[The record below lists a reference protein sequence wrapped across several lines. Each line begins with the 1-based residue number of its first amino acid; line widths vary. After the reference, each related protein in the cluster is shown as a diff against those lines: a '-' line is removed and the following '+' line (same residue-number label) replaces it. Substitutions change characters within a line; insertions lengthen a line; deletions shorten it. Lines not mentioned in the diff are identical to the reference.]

1 MKRPLSCL
9 AVAFLTAGLAM
20 PASAQEEPLPELDP
34 YLFILF
40 DTSGSMS
47 WSPPCPQDKFDLG
60 ECAPLCPTGDCYVP
74 LQADDPQSKF
84 FQVKEALHAVLSQ
97 RNDALLGFATFNQ
110 DTLNVRA
117 KHWLYEATSDGPTVP
132 GWGAFPGIGTRE
144 VFGLLWNCDTGS
156 NDHEIGCAAAKPA
169 DLVDTW
175 ERTRVQRLPK
185 GGISFAQTVDFYVRH
200 PSTLYRLRYAP
211 VAGGVIGSP
220 LSTTVTLNRCTN
232 ATCSTSVLVESR
244 TVSWQPVSDFLS
256 WDNAD
261 STNPRR
267 TNPQLSYFAQ
277 FESTDSASTN
287 SCSGWD
293 PNTDTT
299 ADRYNGYSLRWSTDS
314 SDPRG
319 PLFLTGDVIPFDWND
334 FNGAEIQWRLAPNLA
349 ADPFA
354 VPDFRIATYLRASR
368 QGAETFLR
376 LKDEN
381 VRPLIP
387 NGSTPLGS
395 SLRSFRLWFAGCAGG
410 TCPAGTGWI
419 SAAAAQDP
427 TWGFRRIN
435 LLVITDGD
443 ETCGGTD
450 ACGMARDLYVQYGIR
465 TFVVSVGVEF
475 TTGNKLSCMA
485 ANGATG
491 EPYAPRTRQEMIDAL
506 NDVWDRIRQP

>member
-1 MKRPLSCL
+1 MKRPVS
-9 AVAFLTAGLAM
+9 AVAIPLLAAGLAM
-20 PASAQEEPLPELDP
+20 PAAAQELDP

-74 LQADDPQSKF
+74 LQADDLQSKF
-84 FQVKEALHAVLSQ
+84 FQVKEALHTVLSQ
-97 RNDALLGFATFNQ
+97 RSDALLGFATFNQ

-117 KHWLYEATSDGPTVP
+117 KHWLYEATSDGPNVP
-132 GWGAFPGIGTRE
+132 GWGAFPGTGTRE

-156 NDHEIGCAAAKPA
+156 NDHEIGCTAAKPA
-169 DLVDTW
+169 DLVDVW
-175 ERTRVQRLPK
+175 ERTRVQRLSK

-200 PSTLYRLRYAP
+200 PNTVYRLRYAP

-232 ATCSTSVLVESR
+232 ASCSTSVLVETR

-261 STNPRR
+261 LNPSR

-287 SCSGWD
+287 SCAGWD

-299 ADRYNGYSLRWSTDS
+299 ADRYNGYSLRWPTDA

-319 PLFLTGDVIPFDWND
+319 SLFFTGDVIPLDWND
-334 FNGAEIQWRLAPNLA
+334 SNNAEIQWRLAPNLT
-349 ADPFA
+349 ADPLA
-354 VPDFRIATYLRASR
+354 IPDFRMAPYLKDSR
-368 QGAETFLR
+368 QGVETFLR

-381 VRPLIP
+381 ARPLIP
-387 NGSTPLGS
+387 TGSTPLGN
-395 SLRSFRLWFAGCAGG
+395 SLRSFRTWFAGWVG
-410 TCPAGTGWI
+410 
-419 SAAAAQDP
+419 AAAAQDP
-427 TWGFRRIN
+427 TWGFRRLN

-450 ACGMARDLYVQYGIR
+450 ACGVAADLSSRYGMR

-475 TTGNKLSCMA
+475 TPGNKLSCMA
-485 ANGATG
+485 SNGNTQ
-491 EPYAPRTRQEMIDAL
+491 EPYSPRTRQELVDAL